1 MKELELKLK
10 ELESEKARNAKTML
24 NLKELIDDLKK
35 SKKNYQEHFVAYL
48 DYRERNEDI
57 DREMYIISE
66 ANKIMKGEK
75 IR

>member
-48 DYRERNEDI
+48 DCRERNEDI
-57 DREMYIISE
+57 DREMYIIGE